1 MDLALL
7 GTISL
12 SNYPNLLPLF
22 PRRAARPLLRS
33 LRSAE
38 DILPTFV
45 GAASCPVSDFNSK
58 GACFYKNTAWMEF
71 HNKSQSRFG
80 GGILHIKTPL
90 VQNLGKS
97 IGTKASNAHRMIG
110 TLQALWHVFPLFT
123 NSGWVESSNLAF
135 LKKHMGATFE
145 GCPQPWISSTNVND
159 IHSGDFLVISK
170 IRGRWGGF
178 KTLEKLVTGSY
189 VDHSVGNDIIAIPP
203 WDEWWESEL
212 KKDESNPHIAL
223 LPLHPDMRA
232 KFNNTAAWEY
242 AKCMLHKPYVY
253 HNMIFS
259 WIDTV
264 SGNYL
269 PPLDACGGFCDDVWT
284 RLQPSYAAN
293 LWNETLNKRLGTQGL
308 DLPDIIVEAEKRG
321 TSFDKLLTIPD
332 LDHWVYT
339 DGKSTSRQGCS
350 IQLPAPHKSPVY
362 HERCLPTPS
371 NFFESNISRLPE
383 WCDKDD
389 DCETPFLYR
398 MELPGYNSMQPYPHI
413 MNEKCPTLPPNY
425 VRTKYC

>member
-1 MDLALL
+1 MKREISFKLAPFRP
-7 GTISL
+7 ID
-12 SNYPNLLPLF
+12 LLPLL
-22 PRRAARPLLRS
+22 PRRAAWPLLRS

-38 DILPTFV
+38 DLLPTFV
-45 GAASCPVSDFNSK
+45 GPASSPVSDLNWK

-90 VQNLGKS
+90 VQNLRKS
-97 IGTKASNAHRMIG
+97 IGTKVYISNLSR
-110 TLQALWHVFPLFT
+110 ALWDVFPLFT
-123 NSGWVESSNLAF
+123 NDGWVESSNLAF

-145 GCPQPWISSTNVND
+145 GRPQPWISSINVND

-178 KTLEKLVTGSY
+178 GTLEKLVTGTY
-189 VDHSVGNDIIAIPP
+189 ADHSVENDIIVIPP
-203 WDEWWESEL
+203 WDEWCESEF

-253 HNMIFS
+253 HKMIFS
-259 WIDTV
+259 WIDIV

-269 PPLDACGGFCDDVWT
+269 PPLDA
-284 RLQPSYAAN
+284 RAL
-293 LWNETLNKRLGTQGL
+293 LQGL

-332 LDHWVYT
+332 LDDWITVSDTSELSFCAFELDVILDAKQMKDAYT
-339 DGKSTSRQGCS
+339 
-350 IQLPAPHKSPVY
+350 L
-362 HERCLPTPS
+362 

-383 WCDKDD
+383 W
-389 DCETPFLYR
+389 YR
-398 MELPGYNSMQPYPHI
+398 MELPGYNSMQPYLHI

>member
-1 MDLALL
+1 MKREISFKLA
-7 GTISL
+7 
-12 SNYPNLLPLF
+12 PFRPKDLLPLL
-22 PRRAARPLLRS
+22 PRRAAWPLLRS

-38 DILPTFV
+38 DLLPTFV
-45 GAASCPVSDFNSK
+45 GPASSPVSDLNWK

-80 GGILHIKTPL
+80 GGILHIK
-90 VQNLGKS
+90 VKHNGMS
-97 IGTKASNAHRMIG
+97 IFLLESGMIG
-110 TLQALWHVFPLFT
+110 TLQALWDVFPLFT
-123 NSGWVESSNLAF
+123 NDGWVESSNLAF

-145 GCPQPWISSTNVND
+145 GCPQPWISSINVND

-170 IRGRWGGF
+170 ICGRWGGF
-178 KTLEKLVTGSY
+178 EILELVTGTY
-189 VDHSVGNDIIAIPP
+189 ADHSVVCLKDSEGKLYIGESGPGNGKGNDIIVIPP

-253 HNMIFS
+253 HKMIFS
-259 WIDTV
+259 WIDIV

-269 PPLDACGGFCDDVWT
+269 PPLDAHV
-284 RLQPSYAAN
+284 
-293 LWNETLNKRLGTQGL
+293 GL

-321 TSFDKLLTIPD
+321 TSCVAFILEIYKAITVSDTSELSFCAFE
-332 LDHWVYT
+332 LDVILDAKQMKDAYT
-339 DGKSTSRQGCS
+339 
-350 IQLPAPHKSPVY
+350 L
-362 HERCLPTPS
+362 

-383 WCDKDD
+383 W
-389 DCETPFLYR
+389 YR

-425 VRTKYC
+425 VRAKYC